1 MAAAAPELSATPDA
15 PTTAAAEEAP
25 MPTPTLTLAQPELV
39 TPEPASRSASPS
51 AEQSRA
57 SMMQVDPTQV
67 PAQRTAAR
75 RAASIA
81 APPRIRPRTVAAP
94 LPTPRH
100 GRRAALLT
108 VAAIGGAMAV
118 GVGIGALLFQA
129 L

>member
-1 MAAAAPELSATPDA
+1 M
-15 PTTAAAEEAP
+15 AAAEEAS
-25 MPTPTLTLAQPELV
+25 MPAPTLTLAQPEPV
-39 TPEPASRSASPS
+39 TPEPAPRSAAPS

-67 PAQRTAAR
+67 PAQRTASR

-81 APPRIRPRTVAAP
+81 ASPRIRPRTVAAP

-118 GVGIGALLFQA
+118 GVGIGALLFQV